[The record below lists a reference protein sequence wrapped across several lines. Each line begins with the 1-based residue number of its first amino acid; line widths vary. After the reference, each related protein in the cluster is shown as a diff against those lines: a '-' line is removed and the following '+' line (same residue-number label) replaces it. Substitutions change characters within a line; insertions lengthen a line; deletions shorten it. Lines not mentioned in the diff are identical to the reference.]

1 MTYLDAY
8 SPYIASVYSV
18 KILLNYS
25 FGSNAETITT
35 SLDLS
40 IPTMQFIMAGHN
52 KPTVIEDIGI
62 VVSAASVED
71 MFSSRPV
78 FDGAAFK
85 AAIKEPTKAL
95 CKYYLPTQNFMAKN
109 FICEFTGVVTSVM
122 AVKIS
127 NNWQNFSYSDLSL
140 KSTYESIAKT
150 FAAYLERQFIEVY
163 GSGFIAAEA
172 LYRIVGNS
180 GKLFIPAAIDAV
192 SNILNNHIVD
202 NEICPF
208 EDLPMQG
215 IVTELLST

>member
-62 VVSAASVED
+62 VVSAASV
-71 MFSSRPV
+71 
-78 FDGAAFK
+78 
-85 AAIKEPTKAL
+85 TKAL